1 MQFVP
6 PGLTHNYPI
15 AEYIWNLI
23 WSEIWKSYRYVVV
36 QFSPWLF
43 TALFRRMMAEKS
55 TKMFITD
62 ILQSHFTTEISTDHI
77 FLHSFQ
83 LKFHLSICKYHLI
96 LPTPKFRSL
105 RKCFFFWR
113 QIIKRRSLE
122 RPLPQSSFTDL
133 SLVNRCAS
141 LAVGHRAPT
150 KPPAMLATDT
160 KQTAYMISLSNYRF
174 YFLSI
179 KLY

>member
-105 RKCFFFWR
+105 RKCFFFGAKSSNDEASNALCPSPLSQTCRLLTGVRLSPLVIVLQQNR
-113 QIIKRRSLE
+113 QPCWLQTRNKLLIWFLCLITA
-122 RPLPQSSFTDL
+122 FT
-133 SLVNRCAS
+133 S
-141 LAVGHRAPT
+141 
-150 KPPAMLATDT
+150 
-160 KQTAYMISLSNYRF
+160 
-174 YFLSI
+174 
-179 KLY
+179 